1 MPQRSNSQAPLL
13 DVSLP
18 LSPRTIAF
26 PGDPVVEIEM
36 AKGAGNDDDAVVH
49 RLCMGSHAGTHLDAP
64 AHVIRGGLTLA
75 EVGLEP
81 LIGECTVVDCTQCG
95 QSIDAAFLRK
105 QEIPPV
111 RRVLLKTRN
120 SALLSAT
127 DFDFNYVYL
136 TPDGARFLV
145 ELGASL
151 VGIDYLSI
159 GQMGPLGVKTHK
171 ILLANQ
177 VLILEGLD
185 LSQVAPGGYELLC
198 LPLKLDVPDGA
209 PVRALLRPL
218 KEAAD
223 AGRTGLAPGRE
234 SRT

>member
-1 MPQRSNSQAPLL
+1 M
-13 DVSLP
+13 DISLP
-18 LSPRTIAF
+18 LSPRTIVF
-26 PGDPVVEIEM
+26 PGDPAIEIET
-36 AKGAGNDDDAVVH
+36 AKGASKDDGALVH
-49 RLCMGSHAGTHLDAP
+49 RFCMGSHAGTHLDAP
-64 AHVIRGGLTLA
+64 AHIIRGGLTLA
-75 EVGLEP
+75 EVSLEP
-81 LIGECTVVDCTQCG
+81 LIGECAVVDCTQCE
-95 QSIDAAFLRK
+95 QSIDAGFLRE
-105 QEIPPV
+105 QEILYV
-111 RRVLLKTRN
+111 RRVLLKTKN
-120 SALLSAT
+120 SALLSVT

-159 GQMGPLGVKTHK
+159 GQMGPLGVETHEV
-171 ILLANQ
+171 LLANQ

-218 KEAAD
+218 GET
-223 AGRTGLAPGRE
+223 AGVQVVA
-234 SRT
+234 SRNQPEC